1 MDHPL
6 HRKLGAD
13 GNLELTEGQLAFI
26 DWLVDPQREGS
37 QADFARQLQVH
48 PSTLTLWKK
57 DRSFKHQ
64 WEERL
69 AELNVDPDRIQ
80 NVIDALYKAAL
91 RGDVKAM
98 QLYLQ
103 YVDRFTPTTATVIE
117 DRRVQDMT
125 DEDIAT
131 SLRGHLQ
138 VLEGGA

>member
-13 GNLELTEGQLAFI
+13 GNLELTEEQLAFV
-26 DWLVDPQREGS
+26 DWLVDPEREGS
-37 QADFARQLQVH
+37 QADFARQLGLH
-48 PSTLTLWKK
+48 PSTLSVWKK
-57 DRSFKHQ
+57 DRAFRRVWDEK
-64 WEERL
+64 L

-80 NVIDALYKAAL
+80 KVIDALYKEAL

-103 YVDRFTPTTATVIE
+103 YVDRFTPKTATVVE
-117 DRRVQDMT
+117 DRRAQEMS
-125 DEDIAT
+125 DEDIAQ
-131 SLRGHLQ
+131 SLRSHLK